1 MEIKTFRELIDWTRD
16 LHQHLSECLSHC
28 AETHKQERAQ
38 MLLEYLAAH
47 EAELAKVVAEFEH
60 QGDGKAMDTRVYD
73 YLNHQPLETHRSCSR
88 PYAEMSFDEIS
99 REVFSFHDQ
108 IMDLYKTLVSKAD
121 IPEAQD
127 LLQALLDME
136 QHEAMRLARQ
146 VGRMDD
152 V

>member
-16 LHQHLSECLSHC
+16 LHQYLSECLAHC
-28 AETHKQERAQ
+28 AEEQKQERAQ
-38 MLLEYLAAH
+38 MLLEYLADH
-47 EAELAKVVAEFEH
+47 EAELAKIISEFEH
-60 QGDGKAMDTRVYD
+60 QADGKAMETRVYD
-73 YLNHQPLETHRSCSR
+73 YLNHHPLETHRSCSL
-88 PYAEMSFDEIS
+88 PYAEMNFDEIS

-136 QHEAMRLARQ
+136 EHEAMRLARQ
-146 VGRMDD
+146 IGRMDD